1 VSDLTRFAPAP
12 TGFLH
17 LGHVLNAH
25 SVWTV
30 ARDRGARVLLRV
42 EDHDRERCRPEYE
55 AALLDDLD
63 WLGFVPDLYPTDDF
77 RRGRCESRQSDRA
90 PIYEEAAREL
100 AARGRLYGC
109 ACSRADIA
117 RVAGMVG
124 GADIARA
131 KNTTG
136 TADIERA
143 KDTMGRAE
151 IARALDDA
159 GGSGEIA
166 YPGTC
171 RDLGLPLEPG
181 MAWRVRIDPGDES
194 FDDLLLGPQ
203 RQSPHLQSGDVV
215 IRDRLGNWTY
225 QFVASV
231 DDFRQGIDLVVRGRD
246 LLPST
251 GRQIQIAR
259 LLGRT
264 EPAVFA
270 HHQLIMK
277 SPAQKLSKSD
287 GDTGVRDL
295 RAAGWTREDVI
306 SAALK
311 T

>member
-1 VSDLTRFAPAP
+1 VSHLTRFAPAP
-12 TGFLH
+12 TGYLH
-17 LGHVLNAH
+17 LGHVRNAH
-25 SVWTV
+25 YVWTL
-30 ARDRGARVLLRV
+30 AGARGARVLLRV

-63 WLGFVPDLYPTDDF
+63 WLGFVPDLYPTDEF
-77 RRGRCESRQSDRA
+77 RRGRCDSRQSDRA
-90 PIYEEAAREL
+90 LIYEAAAREL
-100 AARGRLYGC
+100 AAQGRLYGC

-117 RVAGMVG
+117 RAAGPADHDRPD
-124 GADIARA
+124 GA
-131 KNTTG
+131 
-136 TADIERA
+136 
-143 KDTMGRAE
+143 
-151 IARALDDA
+151 A
-159 GGSGEIA
+159 GGDKEIA

-171 RDLGLPLEPG
+171 RDRGLPLGPSL
-181 MAWRVRIDPGDES
+181 AWRVRIDPGDES

-203 RQSPHLQSGDVV
+203 RQSPHLQCGDVV
-215 IRDRLGNWTY
+215 IRDRLGNWSY